1 MAKGSPIRSLNDTEL
16 EILMDIRYQDIER
29 AAAPFG
35 SSLVS
40 PYNGYILSILF
51 DRRMEELNEAMV
63 VLDGQENSDNQIFG
77 QYFPLRSDKRYKT
90 ELQRDTAID
99 AIGSD
104 HQTPILVTCGTKQ
117 GLDVVARRLSSIFS
131 L

>member
-1 MAKGSPIRSLNDTEL
+1 MAEGSPIRFLNDTEL
-16 EILMDIRYQDIER
+16 EILMDIRYQNIER
-29 AAAPFG
+29 AAARDEILREFWDLIAEYQELTAFG

-77 QYFPLRSDKRYKT
+77 QVWGGHF
-90 ELQRDTAID
+90 Q
-99 AIGSD
+99 
-104 HQTPILVTCGTKQ
+104 
-117 GLDVVARRLSSIFS
+117 
-131 L
+131 